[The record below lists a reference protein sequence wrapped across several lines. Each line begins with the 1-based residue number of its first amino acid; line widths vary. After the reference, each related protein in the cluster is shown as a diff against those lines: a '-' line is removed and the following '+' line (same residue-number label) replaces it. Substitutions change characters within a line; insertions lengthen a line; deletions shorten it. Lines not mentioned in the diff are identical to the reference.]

1 MVNGSDLYEL
11 AKIQGHSNIKTTERY
26 AKLAGQ
32 HIARITTAR
41 ELWKLFE
48 RATPKVNV
56 RDRMFAYCSREK
68 FLHTFLAIAKL
79 LKGLVARDGI
89 EPPTPAFSGPPTES
103 RKWFEINGSC

>member
-11 AKIQGHSNIKTTERY
+11 AKIEGHSNIKTTERY

-48 RATPKVNV
+48 RATPKSE
-56 RDRMFAYCSREK
+56 M
-68 FLHTFLAIAKL
+68 
-79 LKGLVARDGI
+79 
-89 EPPTPAFSGPPTES
+89 
-103 RKWFEINGSC
+103 